1 MTNNRRNKYVVFY
14 LLICFFCITLY
25 YFGFILSNSDANQQI
40 EKIKML
46 FGFKSQGINDSE
58 ILSTDEKLLEI
69 QEEKK
74 KEDDFVKTALIV
86 SAISSAILIVIVIIF
101 GKGGGS

>member
-1 MTNNRRNKYVVFY
+1 MTNNRRNKYVVFC

-46 FGFKSQGINDSE
+46 FGIKSQSINDSE
-58 ILSTDEKLLEI
+58 ILSTDDKLLEI

-74 KEDDFVKTALIV
+74 KKM
-86 SAISSAILIVIVIIF
+86 ILLRLLLLFLQLVQQF
-101 GKGGGS
+101 